1 LTLLIV
7 PVVYSLLDDF
17 MKKIKG
23 HHLAAALIAT
33 GMLFMSVAGHAGEMP
48 ETPARV
54 ITLKEARQIVIQKNK
69 DVLKARES
77 TRSVQGFYLE
87 QRSSAWPQL
96 SIGSYLD
103 QSEDESRKAMGG
115 GLFDV
120 PVDQRAG
127 ALEAKLSQVIFTW
140 GQVSAAIRGAE
151 DLMAAS
157 AEGVAVAEQA
167 ALRDVSIAF
176 YDILFAKDLHGLAQ
190 QIITQK
196 QRHYDEA
203 RKKFKAGTA
212 TDYDV
217 LAASVSLDNAKPEM
231 IRTGNAIVV
240 TKDRLR
246 FLLGSAEPVD
256 AGGSLNVTVEE
267 YPGFDDVM
275 AKTRTKRPEVALL
288 SHQIA
293 AAGEKVAIS
302 RGYNKPR
309 VDFQSMYGFH
319 DLSYGDTSKDGD
331 AWSLGIFMT
340 YPIWDSGKT
349 KGLVMQADSERRSL
363 ELDMEKLNDTLELQ
377 VREAV
382 NAVREAGEIVNALNE
397 TVTQAEKLLFMAE
410 KGYEFGAMTRLDVE
424 DAELNLKQ
432 AHISLARGRRD
443 YLAARVTLAWVMGTI
458 KDESMD
464 GRM

>member
-1 LTLLIV
+1 
-7 PVVYSLLDDF
+7 
-17 MKKIKG
+17 M
-23 HHLAAALIAT
+23 
-33 GMLFMSVAGHAGEMP
+33 
-48 ETPARV
+48 
-54 ITLKEARQIVIQKNK
+54 
-69 DVLKARES
+69 
-77 TRSVQGFYLE
+77 
-87 QRSSAWPQL
+87 
-96 SIGSYLD
+96 
-103 QSEDESRKAMGG
+103 
-115 GLFDV
+115 
-120 PVDQRAG
+120 
-127 ALEAKLSQVIFTW
+127 FTW

-151 DLMAAS
+151 ELMAAS

-176 YDILFAKDLHGLAQ
+176 YDILFVKDLHDLAL

-196 QRHYDEA
+196 KRHYDEA

-212 TDYDV
+212 TEYDV

-231 IRTGNAIVV
+231 IRTENAIVV

-246 FLLGSAEPVD
+246 FLLGSEEAID

-267 YPGFDDVM
+267 YPGFDDAM
-275 AKTRTKRPEVALL
+275 AITRAKRPEVALL

-293 AAGEKVAIS
+293 AAGENVTIS
-302 RGYNKPR
+302 QGYNKPR

-319 DLSYGDTSKDGD
+319 DLSYGDTSEEGD

-340 YPIWDSGKT
+340 YPIFDSGRT

-382 NAVREAGEIVNALNE
+382 NAVREAGEIVKALNE
-397 TVTQAEKLLFMAE
+397 TVAQAEKLLFMAE
-410 KGYEFGAMTRLDVE
+410 KGYEFGAMTRLEVE

-443 YLAARVTLAWVMGTI
+443 YLVARVTLAWVMGPSKMRARMNACNTTLNDNG
-458 KDESMD
+458 KQKKSHCL
-464 GRM
+464 GRCQTGAYYQ